1 MISSLQQLE
10 SLSRHQP
17 DSEKFRVVV
26 AGAEDKDL
34 ISILDE
40 AISLG
45 MIKAT
50 LVGSTERLATLA
62 SQAKVDLSR
71 FEIIDA
77 QSPEDSVAKSVKAV
91 KTGLGDILMKGCIK
105 TGTLIQRVLDKTDG
119 LRTARILS
127 HVAVT
132 SVPNKSGLLLVTD
145 AGINIAPD
153 LARKKDIVMNAV
165 QVAHALGI
173 DCPKVAIL
181 SYIESADKHASPSI
195 TDAVML
201 TEMSRNGMFPGCI
214 VEGPYALDNAV
225 SPASAATKG
234 VADRKVA
241 GNADIVVTHDI
252 HMGNAIYKAIQVWVG
267 APLASVVIGCA
278 APIIV
283 PSRADTHASKLLSIS
298 LAIQLMKQR
307 QP

>member
-1 MISSLQQLE
+1 MISSLHQLL
-10 SLSRHQP
+10 SLSRNQP
-17 DSEKFRVVV
+17 DAGKFRIVV
-26 AGAEDKDL
+26 AGAEDKEL
-34 ISILDE
+34 IGTLDE

-50 LVGSTERLATLA
+50 LVGSTERLSTLA
-62 SQAKVDLSR
+62 AQAKIDLSR
-71 FEIIDA
+71 FDLIDA
-77 QSPEDSVAKSVKAV
+77 RSPEDSAAKSAHAV
-91 KTGLGDILMKGCIK
+91 KTGRGDILMKGNLK
-105 TGTLIQRVLDKTDG
+105 TGTLIQRILDKTDG
-119 LRTARILS
+119 LRTERILS

-145 AGINIAPD
+145 AGINISPD

-165 QVAHALGI
+165 HVAHALGI
-173 DCPKVAIL
+173 TCPKVAIL
-181 SYIESADKHASPSI
+181 SYVESANKHASPSI

-201 TEMSRNGMFPGCI
+201 TEMSRSGLFPGCI

-225 SPASAATKG
+225 SPASASSKG
-234 VADRKVA
+234 MADRKIA
-241 GNADIVVTHDI
+241 GNADIVVAHDI

-267 APLASVVIGCA
+267 SPLASVVIGCA

-283 PSRADTHASKLLSIS
+283 PSRADTHESKLMSIS

-307 QP
+307 QH